1 MQKNYSY
8 IIITLLGIS
17 LISGCSASKKT
28 HMTQTELLSAI
39 EANQAPVVIDVRSQ
53 SEYDSGHVPGAIHV
67 PFWRAYSP
75 DVLARV
81 GGSELLVLYCAHG
94 PRAGIAKFA
103 LKLSGFDNIV
113 YLKGHMN
120 AWKDAKLPMEI
131 PGKSVN
137 M

>member
-1 MQKNYSY
+1 
-8 IIITLLGIS
+8 
-17 LISGCSASKKT
+17 
-28 HMTQTELLSAI
+28 MTQTELLSAI
-39 EANQAPVVIDVRSQ
+39 EANQAPVIIDVRSQ
-53 SEYDSGHVPGAIHV
+53 AEYDSGHVPGAIHV
-67 PFWRAYSP
+67 PFWWAYSP
-75 DVLARV
+75 DELARV

-113 YLKGHMN
+113 YLKGHMS

-131 PGKSVN
+131 PDKSVN